1 MYQDMSS
8 RVDGLAL
15 SLGFGVPQVVA
26 AVVADG
32 EVFLVAVATFTERLN
47 ML

>member
-26 AVVADG
+26 AVMADG
-32 EVFLVAVATFTERLN
+32 QVFLVAVATFAQGLDV
-47 ML
+47 L